1 MRLSND
7 FKETGILNNMKEVTF
22 EESVFSSIVAKVT
35 LIILAVLFFLV
46 SIDLVIT
53 ALSGSLN
60 FINENLLSNALNP
73 FVGLFLG
80 LLVTAIIQSSSTTS
94 TMVVALVAS
103 GTLSLE
109 EAVPIIMGAN
119 VGTTLTSTIVALGF
133 ISNKRAFRRAVAV
146 GTIHDFYNIIL
157 VLILFPLEHYYGF
170 LSGVSFYFS
179 ELLYGS
185 GISEALPHTDNVL
198 GSGLT
203 NQFVLWVNNSVL
215 ILIISFGFLFV
226 SIKLLTWIIKKTIIG
241 ESKNRLQSFVFG
253 KPIQSFSWGVL
264 LTAAIQSSSV
274 TTSILVP
281 LAAADKIKL
290 RNAFTFI
297 IGANVGT
304 TLTALIAAGFR
315 SEAAATIAIAHLLFN
330 LTGVVI
336 FMSLPILRKL
346 LVHFVKEFS
355 YAIAKYRVI
364 GLAYIIIM
372 FFLLPFLLISLNRN
386 LDRPV
391 NKKHEATVSQ
401 RF

>member
-1 MRLSND
+1 
-7 FKETGILNNMKEVTF
+7 MKGVTF
-22 EESVFSSIVAKVT
+22 EDSIFSTIVAKVT
-35 LIILAVLFFLV
+35 LIILAVLFFLM

-103 GTLSLE
+103 GTLSLG

-119 VGTTLTSTIVALGF
+119 IGTTLTSTIVALGF

-157 VLILFPLEHYYGF
+157 VLILFPLEYYYGV
-170 LSGVSFYFS
+170 LSRVSFYFS
-179 ELLYGS
+179 ELLYGKS
-185 GISEALPHTDNVL
+185 VSESSAFTDTVL

-215 ILIISFGFLFV
+215 ILIISFALLFA
-226 SIKLLTWIIKKTIIG
+226 SIKLLTWIIKRTIIG
-241 ESKNRLQSFVFG
+241 ESESRLQSFVFG
-253 KPIQSFSWGVL
+253 KPIKSFSWGVL

-290 RNAFTFI
+290 NNAFTFI

-330 LTGVVI
+330 LTGAVI
-336 FMSLPILRKL
+336 FMSLPVFRKL

-355 YAIAKYRVI
+355 YAVARYRLI
-364 GLAYIIIM
+364 GLTYIIVT
-372 FFLLPFLLISLNRN
+372 FFLLPFLLISLNKNVKPEARVMPKAIIYRN
-386 LDRPV
+386 
-391 NKKHEATVSQ
+391 H
-401 RF
+401 

>member
-1 MRLSND
+1 MRPTKD
-7 FKETGILNNMKEVTF
+7 FKETGILNNMKGVTF
-22 EESVFSSIVAKVT
+22 EDSIFSTIVAKVT
-35 LIILAVLFFLV
+35 LIILAVLFFLM

-103 GTLSLE
+103 GTLSLG

-119 VGTTLTSTIVALGF
+119 IGTTLTSTIVALGF

-157 VLILFPLEHYYGF
+157 VLILFPLEYYYGV
-170 LSGVSFYFS
+170 LSRVSFYFS
-179 ELLYGS
+179 ELLYGKS
-185 GISEALPHTDNVL
+185 VSESSAFTDTVL

-215 ILIISFGFLFV
+215 ILIISFALLFA
-226 SIKLLTWIIKKTIIG
+226 SIKLLTWIIKRTIIG
-241 ESKNRLQSFVFG
+241 ESESRLQSFVFG
-253 KPIQSFSWGVL
+253 KPIKSFSWGVL

-290 RNAFTFI
+290 NNAFTFI

-330 LTGVVI
+330 LTGAVI
-336 FMSLPILRKL
+336 FMSLPVFRKL

-355 YAIAKYRVI
+355 YAVARYRLI
-364 GLAYIIIM
+364 GLTYIIVT
-372 FFLLPFLLISLNRN
+372 FFLLPFLLISLNKNVKPEARVMPKAIIYRN
-386 LDRPV
+386 
-391 NKKHEATVSQ
+391 H
-401 RF
+401 

>member
-1 MRLSND
+1 MRLSKD
-7 FKETGILNNMKEVTF
+7 VKETGILNNMKEVTF
-22 EESVFSSIVAKVT
+22 EESIFSSIVAKVT

-215 ILIISFGFLFV
+215 ILVISFAFLFA
-226 SIKLLTWIIKKTIIG
+226 SIKLLSWIIKKTIIG
-241 ESKNRLQSFVFG
+241 ESKNRLQSFVFD
-253 KPIQSFSWGVL
+253 KPLKSFSWGVL
-264 LTAAIQSSSV
+264 LTAAVQSSSV
-274 TTSILVP
+274 TTSIIVP

-355 YAIAKYRVI
+355 YAVAKYRVI

-386 LDRPV
+386 VDRPV
-391 NKKHEATVSQ
+391 NKKHETTVSQ

>member
-1 MRLSND
+1 LRLSND

-215 ILIISFGFLFV
+215 ILIISFGFLFA

-330 LTGVVI
+330 LTGVII

-355 YAIAKYRVI
+355 YAIAKYRII
-364 GLAYIIIM
+364 GLAYIIVM

-386 LDRPV
+386 MDKPV
-391 NKKHEATVSQ
+391 DKVHDTSVGQ
-401 RF
+401 HF